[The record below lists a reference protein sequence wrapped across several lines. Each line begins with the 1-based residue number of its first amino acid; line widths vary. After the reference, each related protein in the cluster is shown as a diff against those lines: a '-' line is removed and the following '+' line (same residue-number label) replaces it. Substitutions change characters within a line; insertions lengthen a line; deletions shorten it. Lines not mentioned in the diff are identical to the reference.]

1 MSSLLKLFKEG
12 ANVSIILLMVGIL
25 FVLFT
30 PVSARVLD
38 ALLLGNFSLAL
49 FVLLLTFYVRKP
61 VDFSTF
67 PSVLLIATL
76 LRLALNVSATRLI
89 LSDGDAGRVIGA
101 IGSYVVGGNYVIGV
115 IVFLI
120 LVVVQYVVVTSGAQ
134 RVAEVAARF
143 TLDSMPGQQMSI
155 DADLNMGF
163 IDQAEAQ
170 RRRKELEKEAG
181 FYGAMDGASKFVKG
195 DAIAGIIIMLI
206 NIVGGFAVGVAQHGM
221 PWQEALQTYT
231 LLTIGDGIV
240 TQVPALVISVG
251 TGIIIT
257 RSASDDRLSSEILGQ
272 FTAYPNILL
281 MVAGALALA
290 ALLPGLPALPA
301 LMLAGLFAG
310 GGLAL
315 RRLRGGAEDGGLVDE
330 AAAETEAADA
340 SLYDELRVDLLSI
353 ELAPD
358 LMPLMGQDG
367 SLLLERIGLFRKQYM
382 LDSGLVLPKVKVRE
396 SKSLRD
402 GAYQIRLQGD
412 KAGEGRLEPGAWL
425 AIHPGGERG
434 KLEGTPTTDPA
445 YNLPA
450 IWIQDAQRPRA
461 RELGYTVVDAATV
474 FMTHFSEIVKRH
486 SADLLTREEVERLAQ
501 HLRQTQASLLDEL
514 LPNVMTLSE
523 IQKVL
528 QALLQEKV
536 SIRRMDTILEV
547 LVDAARASK
556 DVDELTT
563 RVRQRLGSV
572 ICAPLLDG
580 DGALHVITLDGGI
593 EQTLYDGLRRS
604 EGGAA
609 SLALDPRF
617 AEQLL
622 KKMLAESERMA
633 GANHMPVLLCAPEVR
648 ANLRKLTARMMPH
661 LHVLALNEVPPGV
674 GLKAF
679 AAVTF

>member
-1 MSSLLKLFKEG
+1 MSGLIKVLKEG
-12 ANVSIILLMVGIL
+12 ANVSIILLMIGIL

-30 PVSARVLD
+30 PVSPRLLD
-38 ALLLGNFSLAL
+38 GLLLSNFSLAL

-61 VDFSTF
+61 VEFSTF

-76 LRLALNVSATRLI
+76 FRLSLNVSATRLI

-170 RRRKELEKEAG
+170 RRRKALEKEAG

-206 NIVGGFAVGVAQHGM
+206 NVVGGFAVGVAQHGM

-240 TQVPALVISVG
+240 TQVPALVIAVG

-257 RSASDDRLSSEILGQ
+257 RSASDDRLSSEVLGQ

-281 MVAGALALA
+281 MLAGALFLIS
-290 ALLPGLPALPA
+290 LLPGLPAAPA
-301 LMLAGLFAG
+301 LFLAAAFFAIG
-310 GGLAL
+310 MML
-315 RRLRGGAEDGGLVDE
+315 RRARKQEEEMGADGEAEGEERGDV
-330 AAAETEAADA
+330 
-340 SLYDELRVDLLSI
+340 SLYDEMRVELLAI
-353 ELAPD
+353 ELSPA
-358 LMPLMGQDG
+358 LTPLMGSG
-367 SLLLERIGLFRKQYM
+367 ASLLLERIALFRKQFM
-382 LDSGLVLPKVKVRE
+382 LDSGLVLPKVKVKE
-396 SKSLRD
+396 SKSLQD
-402 GAYQIRLQGD
+402 GGYQIFLQGSKLGD
-412 KAGEGRLEPGAWL
+412 GKLEAGCWL
-425 AIHPGGERG
+425 AIHPGGERA
-434 KLEGTPTTDPA
+434 KLEGIATTDPA

-450 IWIQDAQRPRA
+450 IWIQDAQRARA
-461 RELGYTVVDAATV
+461 RESGYTVVDATTV
-474 FMTHFSEIVKRH
+474 FMTHFSELIKRQ
-486 SADLLTREEVERLAQ
+486 SAALLTRDEVERLVQ
-501 HLRQTQASLLDEL
+501 HVRQIQGSLVDEL
-514 LPNVMTLSE
+514 VPNVMTLSD

-528 QALLQEKV
+528 QALLREKV
-536 SIRRMDTILEV
+536 SIRHLESIFEV
-547 LVDAARASK
+547 LVDAGRGNK
-556 DVDELTT
+556 DIDELTT
-563 RVRQRLGSV
+563 RVRQRLGNV
-572 ICAPLLDG
+572 ICESLLDRE
-580 DGALHVITLDGGI
+580 GALHVITLDAGI
-593 EQTLYDGLRRS
+593 EQTLYDGLRRAES
-604 EGGAA
+604 GAT
-609 SLALDPRF
+609 SIALDPRF

-622 KKMLAESERMA
+622 RKMLAESEKMA

-648 ANLRKLTARMMPH
+648 ANLRKLTERMIPH
-661 LHVLALNEVPPGV
+661 LHVLALNEVPSGV
-674 GLKAF
+674 NLKSF

>member
-1 MSSLLKLFKEG
+1 MSSLVKLFKEG

-76 LRLALNVSATRLI
+76 FRLSLNVSATRLI
-89 LSDGDAGRVIGA
+89 LSDGEAGRVIGA

-195 DAIAGIIIMLI
+195 DAVAGIIIMLI
-206 NIVGGFAVGVAQHGM
+206 NVIGGFAVGVAQHGL

-257 RSASDDRLSSEILGQ
+257 RSASDGRLSSEVLGQ

-281 MVAGALALA
+281 MLAGAFFLIAF
-290 ALLPGLPALPA
+290 LPGLPAFPA
-301 LMLAGLFAG
+301 LLLAAMFLAG
-310 GGLAL
+310 GLLL
-315 RRLRGGAEDGGLVDE
+315 RKVRKPESDDEDASAEKAEE
-330 AAAETEAADA
+330 AAGDA
-340 SLYDELRVDLLSI
+340 SLYDELKVDLLSI
-353 ELAPD
+353 ELSPELA
-358 LMPLMGQDG
+358 PLMGQDG
-367 SLLLERIGLFRKQYM
+367 SILLERISLFRKQYM
-382 LDSGLVLPKVKVRE
+382 LDSGLVLPKMKVRE
-396 SKSLRD
+396 SKTLHD
-402 GAYQIRLQGD
+402 GAYQIHLQGG
-412 KAGEGRLEPGAWL
+412 KVGEGRLEPGCWL
-425 AIHPGGERG
+425 AIHPGGERA
-434 KLEGTPTTDPA
+434 KLEGKPTTDPA

-450 IWIQDAQRPRA
+450 IWIQDAQRSRA
-461 RELGYTVVDAATV
+461 RESGYTVVDAATV
-474 FMTHFSEIVKRH
+474 FMTHFSEIVKRQ
-486 SADLLTREEVERLAQ
+486 SAALLTRDEVERLVR
-501 HLRQTQASLLDEL
+501 HLRQSQESLVDEL
-514 LPNVMTLSE
+514 VPNVMTLSD

-536 SIRRMDTILEV
+536 SIRRLDTILEV
-547 LVDAARASK
+547 LVDAGRAGK
-556 DVDELTT
+556 DVDELTS
-563 RVRQRLGSV
+563 RVRQRLGNV
-572 ICAPLLDG
+572 ICAPLVDG

-604 EGGAA
+604 ESGAS

-622 KKMLAESERMA
+622 KKMLAESEKMA
-633 GANHMPVLLCAPEVR
+633 GANRMPVVLCAPEVR
-648 ANLRKLTARMMPH
+648 ANLRKLTERMIPH
-661 LHVLALNEVPPGV
+661 LHVLALSEVPPGV
-674 GLKAF
+674 GLKSF